1 MGGAKR
7 ERERVKW
14 MNKKGLREN
23 VMSHQWGYKE

>member
-1 MGGAKR
+1 MGGAK
-7 ERERVKW
+7 RERVKW